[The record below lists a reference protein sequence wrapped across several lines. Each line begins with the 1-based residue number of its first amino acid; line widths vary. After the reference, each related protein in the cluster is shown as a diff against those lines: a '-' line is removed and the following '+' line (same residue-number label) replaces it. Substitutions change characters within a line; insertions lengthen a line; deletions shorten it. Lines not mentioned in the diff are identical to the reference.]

1 MYYSLKRGYLNI
13 LLLIAI
19 VMALLAL
26 IGWLGY
32 NIGRNAFEGS
42 IRQESQKTIL
52 NSVQV
57 PLVAISLAQNANL
70 QKTTGSARIGAE
82 EGKVEIDILL
92 AENISLPERSSLA
105 GWLVDSGKL
114 GGLGESSASQADQQY
129 GTPFAN
135 VDFSKYVDNA
145 PYALSL
151 GNIIWDSERGTWH
164 LFFEANNKLGP
175 YDAVMITIESDSN
188 TGNFD
193 PRPGTPILIGEI
205 K

>member
-26 IGWLGY
+26 VAWLGY

-42 IRQESQKTIL
+42 IQQESQKIIL

-57 PLVAISLAQNANL
+57 PLVAISLSQNANL
-70 QKTTGSARIGAE
+70 QKTTGAARVGAE

-92 AENISLPERSSLA
+92 AENSSLPEGSSFA

-114 GGLGESSASQADQQY
+114 GGLGTSSASDMDQQY

-151 GNIIWDSERGTWH
+151 GNIKWDQERGSWH
-164 LFFEANNKLGP
+164 LFFEANNKLTP
-175 YDAVMITIESDSN
+175 YDAVMVTIESDSN
-188 TGNFD
+188 SGNFD